1 MKTVTWMGKA
11 ATSLAVGLL
20 LAQNA
25 IAIDC
30 GDRPALYLRDYDTSF
45 SAAVARIGGWVSGPS
60 VGVKL
65 RTEAKNLL
73 EKIPN
78 ADKSVVDLTYMYT
91 ICTALRDDPS
101 VSERR
106 KATLLHSYRIEIEK
120 MRSKANVTDKQ
131 LVSKKRELVT
141 PKNPNPAPRNSGTD
155 TPPSDRGS
163 VTVTGDNNKVINNS
177 NIGGSSSQ

>member
-1 MKTVTWMGKA
+1 M
-11 ATSLAVGLL
+11 
-20 LAQNA
+20 AQNA

-60 VGVKL
+60 AGVKL

-91 ICTALRDDPS
+91 ICTALRDDRS
-101 VSERR
+101 VSEGR

-120 MRSKANVTDKQ
+120 VRSRAKEDDQKNKQ
-131 LVSKKRELVT
+131 PVSKKKELI
-141 PKNPNPAPRNSGTD
+141 PAKSLMPVPRNSGTD
-155 TPPSDRGS
+155 TPASDRGS
-163 VTVTGDNNKVINNS
+163 VNITGDNNKVINNS
-177 NIGGSSSQ
+177 NVGGRSTQ

>member
-1 MKTVTWMGKA
+1 MKTVTCMGKA
-11 ATSLAVGLL
+11 ATSLALGLL

-30 GDRPALYLRDYDTSF
+30 GDRPALYMRDYDTSF

-78 ADKSVVDLTYMYT
+78 ADKSVIDLTYMYT
-91 ICTALRDDPS
+91 ICTALRDDRS

-106 KATLLHSYRIEIEK
+106 KATLLQSYRLEIEK
-120 MRSKANVTDKQ
+120 TRSKANASDTQ
-131 LVSKKRELVT
+131 LVGKKSELVP
-141 PKNPNPAPRNSGTD
+141 PKNLNPAPRNSATNK
-155 TPPSDRGS
+155 PPSDRGS

-177 NIGGSSSQ
+177 NIGGSSTQ